1 MPLYNANTDLLM
13 GYQIPQINPV
23 PERMGQIMTLADM
36 MDKRKARKMGE
47 KALEELY
54 KKKRV
59 QANLANL
66 TPTIMGQVTPPAETI
81 EPIIEGMGDAPF
93 KTGDSYRSGSP
104 SQELPPGLMTGR
116 VSVGSQMPIG
126 RGQRMGMYLPP
137 LADRPTNKDLEL
149 IKADR
154 ALAQY
159 KLEQLDD
166 KGIPQYIKDEEE
178 TESLLGPEMTRL
190 SRRVDEAGMNPD
202 IQPRQVSQEPAIKP
216 IGYEAPTVI
225 DTEAE
230 LPGEFNLQEFQRLI
244 GATPNGELGPETT
257 EATKR
262 FQEAMGL
269 DVDGIIG
276 PDTIQAFESVY
287 NDPATQMVPQQAV
300 PQQAVPQQV
309 MPQEQQY
316 INNFQAQPR
325 SAVTTPETV
334 APSTGDPLQ
343 DMYES
348 LQRDLMEVQSTYDQ
362 LRNQPGLSGYAEQWR
377 EGQMGVLKSKS
388 DMINTLAGAQE
399 KRAKTQ
405 NLESKLTEMQDIT
418 IGNYMEK
425 FFVPDAYGNT
435 PWDNMSEEQKNNTA
449 SDLIN
454 SGVDQFKAMQARQNP
469 QVFINKAR
477 NSALRMASDLKK
489 AEIDRKKEQDK
500 LDAKY
505 KAEAAARAKLK
516 EDRDYALKAG
526 TFNLARDRYMKED
539 AMDRDQAEAA
549 ARQQEFQLN
558 TALGQIDY
566 VLSNPELARKYAGA
580 SPDKFI
586 GVITDYQGYETYK
599 NTIEFIATYLSK
611 DVIKS
616 KMLGSQIT
624 ENDRAYMVALGAGPN
639 LKVGLSSPEALL
651 EAVER
656 ARKILNKLVKIDE
669 RPGNSGGAIKPKG
682 SDGNSGG
689 SGGDEIPTYE
699 FDPKTGKLVLKKGG
713 N

>member
-599 NTIEFIATYLSK
+599 NTIEFIACLAHRLLRMIGPIWLLSVP
-611 DVIKS
+611 D
-616 KMLGSQIT
+616 QI
-624 ENDRAYMVALGAGPN
+624 
-639 LKVGLSSPEALL
+639 
-651 EAVER
+651 
-656 ARKILNKLVKIDE
+656 
-669 RPGNSGGAIKPKG
+669 
-682 SDGNSGG
+682 
-689 SGGDEIPTYE
+689 
-699 FDPKTGKLVLKKGG
+699 
-713 N
+713 